1 MNFFQRLV
9 KYLREVRMELKKV
22 HWPSRREL
30 LVYTGIVLVTVLVV
44 SLFFW
49 LMDTAFLALLR
60 LIIR

>member
-1 MNFFQRLV
+1 
-9 KYLREVRMELKKV
+9 MELKKV